1 LFIDVEWAWLNY
13 FKDATIML
21 KKQKIGLL
29 AAAVA
34 SIALSGGTGAATQ
47 TGNLTV
53 SAVLT
58 SACSVSA
65 APAISFASFTTLAG
79 VDQTADTGTS
89 LQVACSAGLTPVI
102 YATGTRTMVDGGG
115 LNPIAFNLSLTAG
128 ATADDL
134 AIAIGPATSFGLTQD
149 GAAHAVVLYARV
161 PVANFASRTAGAYT
175 TAAPLVVTVSY

>member
-1 LFIDVEWAWLNY
+1 
-13 FKDATIML
+13 ML
-21 KKQKIGLL
+21 KKHKIGLL

-34 SIALSGGTGAATQ
+34 SIAFSGAAGATTA

-53 SAVLT
+53 NAVLT

-65 APAISFASFTTLAG
+65 APAISFASFSTLAG
-79 VDQTADTGTS
+79 VDQQANTGTS
-89 LQVACSAGLTPVI
+89 LQIACSAGLTPVM
-102 YATGTRTMVDGGG
+102 YVTGSRTMVDAGGI
-115 LNPIAFNLSLTAG
+115 NPITFNLSLTAG
-128 ATADDL
+128 AAANDL

-161 PVANFASRTAGAYT
+161 PLANFASKAAGTYT

>member
-1 LFIDVEWAWLNY
+1 
-13 FKDATIML
+13 ML

-34 SIALSGGTGAATQ
+34 STALSGVTGAATQ

-53 SAVLT
+53 SATLT

-65 APAISFASFTTLAG
+65 APAISFASFSTLAG
-79 VDQTADTGTS
+79 VDQTADTGSS
-89 LQVACSAGLTPVI
+89 LQVACSAGLTPVMFVP
-102 YATGTRTMVDGGG
+102 GTRTMVDGGG

-128 ATADDL
+128 AVADDL
-134 AIAIGPATSFGLTQD
+134 AIAIGPALSFGLTQD

-161 PVANFASRTAGAYT
+161 RLANFATKAAGAYT
-175 TAAPLVVTVSY
+175 TAEPLAVTVSY

>member
-1 LFIDVEWAWLNY
+1 
-13 FKDATIML
+13 ML

-34 SIALSGGTGAATQ
+34 AIALSGIGGAATQ

-53 SAVLT
+53 SAVLS

-65 APAISFASFTTLAG
+65 APAISFAGFTTLSG
-79 VDQTADTGTS
+79 VDQTADSGTS
-89 LQVACSAGLTPVI
+89 LQIACSAGLTPVM
-102 YATGTRTMVDGGG
+102 YVTGARTMVDAGG
-115 LNPIAFNLSLTAG
+115 LNPIAFNLSLAPG
-128 ATADDL
+128 AAANDL

-149 GAAHAVVLYARV
+149 GLPHAVLLYARV
-161 PVANFASRTAGAYT
+161 PLANFASKAAGTYA

>member
-1 LFIDVEWAWLNY
+1 
-13 FKDATIML
+13 ML

-34 SIALSGGTGAATQ
+34 SIALSGVTGAVTQ
-47 TGNLTV
+47 TTGNLTV

-65 APAISFASFTTLAG
+65 APAISFASFSTLAG
-79 VDQTADTGTS
+79 VDQTANTGTS
-89 LQVACSAGLTPVI
+89 LQVACSAGLTPVMF
-102 YATGTRTMVDGGG
+102 ASGTRTMVDGLG

-128 ATADDL
+128 AAADDL
-134 AIAIGPATSFGLTQD
+134 AIAIGPAASFGLTQD

-161 PVANFASRTAGAYT
+161 PLANFASKAAGAYT
-175 TAAPLVVTVSY
+175 TATPLVVTVSY

>member
-1 LFIDVEWAWLNY
+1 MFA
-13 FKDATIML
+13 
-21 KKQKIGLL
+21 KQIGLL

-34 SIALSGGTGAATQ
+34 SIALTGIAGAATQ
-47 TGNLTV
+47 TGNMTV

-58 SACSVSA
+58 AACSVSA

-79 VDQTADTGTS
+79 VDQTADSGTS
-89 LQVACSAGLTPVI
+89 LQVACSAGLTPVM
-102 YATGTRTMVDGGG
+102 YVTGSRTMVDAGG
-115 LNPIAFNLSLTAG
+115 LNPIAFNLSLAAG
-128 ATADDL
+128 AAANDL

-161 PVANFASRTAGAYT
+161 ALANFASKAAGTYA